1 MIGFGKMEGQPVTHD
16 SHTSLI
22 ADAQN
27 WNGERLN
34 DFVDRV
40 MDAVEEALTYHGPVL
55 IVSHGGAFWA
65 IQHRLGMNGENNI
78 ADALPVLF
86 KQDGQNEKVWVAE
99 EV

>member
-1 MIGFGKMEGQPVTHD
+1 MEGQPVTHD

-27 WNGERLN
+27 WGGERLN

-40 MDAVEEALTYHGPVL
+40 MDAVEEALAYHGTVL

-78 ADALPVLF
+78 ANALPVLF

>member
-1 MIGFGKMEGQPVTHD
+1 MEGQPVTHD

-27 WNGERLN
+27 WSGERLN

-40 MDAVEEALTYHGPVL
+40 MDAVEEALAYHGSVL

-78 ADALPVLF
+78 ANALPVLF